1 MIFKDKKLKTNL
13 KSFRG
18 QIIKLLI
25 ICTSI
30 PIVTLGISS
39 IILFKNSSDN
49 EFKKSAKSIDM
60 AVEQLVTE
68 KFDGIQNIMDI
79 VIKRLEK
86 NSSKEELEKDLILL
100 AEGDKD
106 AKSAFIYETKSKAT
120 LIYPHVEI
128 PSNLD
133 STTREW
139 YIKAKE
145 ANGQLGVSNVY
156 KDIMTGKNMVTL
168 SKALIINGEVQA
180 VLGVDFDIESIS
192 NALSNITFGN
202 NGICSIIDANGITI
216 AHPNK
221 EYIGNSDISES
232 KVWETI
238 KNEDSGLVKGTAGSE
253 TIYNF
258 GFTTSDITGWKVMLE
273 VPSTDLTE
281 NIKKFITTIIITI
294 IVVWVIVT
302 TLGSI
307 YSRRMGKS
315 IKIIKD
321 GVNKASEGDFSE
333 EISLSTGDELEELAN
348 SFNIMQYKIS
358 DLIGKVQSSIID
370 VSDSSINISEM
381 SNDVALA
388 IGEVAN
394 TAEEISKGT
403 MESAESLT
411 NVSCNLE
418 GVSQDINNID
428 KEAKDINNK
437 AIETNALGEDG
448 INIINV
454 VMSKTTET
462 KESAMEV
469 NKVISLVSESVSKIG
484 VMNQAISQIT
494 EQTNLLALNAAI
506 EAARAGEAG
515 KGFAVVAEEIR
526 KLAEE
531 TSKSAKE
538 INEVVQEVSLK
549 VNVAVD
555 TVKNTNETVESQQNV
570 ILDAEKIFNNIISSV
585 KELTSKVYNIS
596 NALDEM
602 AEKKDDLVNQ
612 VQNLSAIAEETAAGT
627 EEVSASC
634 EEVSASSEE
643 FTVYASKLK
652 DLGKNLENEVNVF
665 KLKK

>member
-1 MIFKDKKLKTNL
+1 MISKDKKVNKNL

-25 ICTSI
+25 ICTLI

-60 AVEQLVTE
+60 GVEQLVNE
-68 KFDGIQNIMDI
+68 KFDGIQNIMNI
-79 VIKRLEK
+79 VIKRLDTY
-86 NSSKEELEKDLILL
+86 SSKEELEKDLILL

-106 AKSAFIYETKSKAT
+106 IKSTFIYETKSKTT

-128 PSNLD
+128 PTNLD

-156 KDIMTGKNMVTL
+156 KDIVTGKNMVTL
-168 SKALIINGEVQA
+168 SKALIINGEVQV
-180 VLGVDFDIESIS
+180 VLGVDFDIESIA
-192 NALSNITFGN
+192 NALGNITFGD

-232 KVWETI
+232 EVWETI
-238 KNEDSGLVKGTAGSE
+238 KNEDSGLVKGKAGSE
-253 TIYNF
+253 IIYNF

-273 VPSTDLTE
+273 VPSADLTE
-281 NIKKFITTIIITI
+281 NIKEFITTIIITI
-294 IVVWVIVT
+294 IVVFGIVT

-307 YSRRMGKS
+307 YSKRIDKS

-538 INEVVQEVSLK
+538 INEVVQ
-549 VNVAVD
+549 
-555 TVKNTNETVESQQNV
+555 
-570 ILDAEKIFNNIISSV
+570 
-585 KELTSKVYNIS
+585 
-596 NALDEM
+596 
-602 AEKKDDLVNQ
+602 
-612 VQNLSAIAEETAAGT
+612 
-627 EEVSASC
+627 
-634 EEVSASSEE
+634 
-643 FTVYASKLK
+643 
-652 DLGKNLENEVNVF
+652 
-665 KLKK
+665 